1 MPMRIS
7 IEVMP
12 KDVPGELVKILSPI
26 SDVGGN
32 VISIIH
38 RRDEQSQKGRLPVR
52 LTFDIDSK
60 AQYEKILERY
70 RKENIRLING
80 GEVKCYREMVV
91 GMIGHIVHTDLSETI
106 RSIDSLG
113 FCNVTDIQLDMPAV
127 DKESCAIF
135 RIEIENSV
143 NGGRSLV
150 NSRIRE
156 ICSKKNI
163 QVIDAI

>member
-1 MPMRIS
+1 MRIS

-12 KDVPGELVKILSPI
+12 KDVPGELVRILTPI
-26 SDVGGN
+26 ADVGGN

-38 RRDEQSQKGRLPVR
+38 KRDEQSSKGRLPVR

-70 RKENIRLING
+70 KNENTRVING
-80 GEVKCYREMVV
+80 GEVKNYREIVV

-113 FCNVTDIQLDMPAV
+113 FCNVTGMELDMPAI
-127 DKESCAIF
+127 DKESCAIL
-135 RIEIENSV
+135 RIGIESTV
-143 NGGRSLV
+143 TGGRDIV
-150 NSRIRE
+150 KSRIQQ
-156 ICSKKNI
+156 ICSTKNI